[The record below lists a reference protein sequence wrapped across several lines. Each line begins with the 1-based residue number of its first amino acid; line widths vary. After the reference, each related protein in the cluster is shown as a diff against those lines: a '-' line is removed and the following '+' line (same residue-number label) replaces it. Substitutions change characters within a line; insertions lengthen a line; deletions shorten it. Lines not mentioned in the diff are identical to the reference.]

1 MLVLSR
7 RLNEKILLPKTNTIV
22 QVVAIKPGV
31 VRIGI
36 DAPPD
41 VIILREELQNRGTDW
56 APAEPA
62 QPRADAGSAKLRTVL
77 HQVRDQLKAATM
89 GLGLL
94 QLQLDMCDMEDA
106 KATLANLREA
116 FQVLHCGVDGELEPL
131 PAQPSDRAT
140 KMEKIEDA
148 APVEDESEVVEEWE
162 GQLCGV

>member
-7 RLNEKILLPKTNTIV
+7 RLNEKILLPTINASL

-41 VIILREELQNRGTDW
+41 VLIMREELQNRGRE
-56 APAEPA
+56 APAAEPTKS
-62 QPRADAGSAKLRTVL
+62 RAHAGVSPLRAL
-77 HQVRDQLKAATM
+77 LPQVRDQLKAAAM

-94 QLQLDMCDMEDA
+94 QLQLDTCATDEA
-106 KATLANLREA
+106 KATLADLREA
-116 FQVLHCGVDGELEPL
+116 LQVLHCGIDGELEQAPSQ
-131 PAQPSDRAT
+131 PADLDGRVDEAVS
-140 KMEKIEDA
+140 IEDA
-148 APVEDESEVVEEWE
+148 GVVEELE